1 MRDIMAKKPKKQ
13 NHSNRIADNR
23 KAHFDYYIE
32 QTIEAGLALE
42 GWEIKS
48 LRAGKGRIN
57 ESYVLLKDNE
67 AWLFGAHIQPLVTA
81 STHDQHDPTRTRKL
95 LLHRREIDRLMGQVD
110 QKGFT
115 VVVLNLH
122 WSKGKVKA
130 EIGLA
135 KGKKLHDKRATEKE
149 RDWNR
154 DKHRILKTN
163 R

>member
-1 MRDIMAKKPKKQ
+1 MRPAPMNKAHRKDPE
-13 NHSNRIADNR
+13 RLIAENR
-23 KAHFDYYIE
+23 KARFDYFIE
-32 QTIEAGLALE
+32 ETLEAGLVLE

-48 LRAGKGRIN
+48 LRAGKAQIN

-67 AWLFGAHIQPLVTA
+67 AWIFGSHIHPLVTA
-81 STHDQHDPTRTRKL
+81 STHNEHDPMRTRKL

-110 QKGFT
+110 QKGYT
-115 VVVLNLH
+115 VVVLSLY

-149 RDWNR
+149 RE
-154 DKHRILKTN
+154 
-163 R
+163 

>member
-1 MRDIMAKKPKKQ
+1 MRDIMAKKSKKQ
-13 NHSNRIADNR
+13 NNSNRIADNR
-23 KAHFDYYIE
+23 KARFDYFIE
-32 QTIEAGLALE
+32 ESFEAGLVLE

-48 LRAGKGRIN
+48 LRAGKAQIS

-67 AWLFGAHIQPLVTA
+67 AWIFGSHIHPLITA
-81 STHDQHDPTRTRKL
+81 STHQQHDPMRTRKL

-110 QKGFT
+110 QKGYT
-115 VVVLNLH
+115 VVVLSLY

-135 KGKKLHDKRATEKE
+135 KGKKLHDKRATMKE

-154 DKHRILKTN
+154 DKQRIMKMC

>member
-1 MRDIMAKKPKKQ
+1 MRDIMAKKSKKQ
-13 NHSNRIADNR
+13 NTTGRIAENR
-23 KAHFDYYIE
+23 KARFDYFIE
-32 QTIEAGLALE
+32 DTLEAGIALE

-48 LRAGKGRIN
+48 IRAGKAQIS

-67 AWLFGAHIQPLVTA
+67 AWIFGSHIHPLVTA
-81 STHDQHDPTRTRKL
+81 STHSIHDPTRTRKL

-110 QKGFT
+110 QKGYT
-115 VVVLNLH
+115 IVILSLY

-135 KGKKLHDKRATEKE
+135 KGKKLHDKRATVKE
-149 RDWNR
+149 REWSR
-154 DKHRILKTN
+154 DKHRILKGN